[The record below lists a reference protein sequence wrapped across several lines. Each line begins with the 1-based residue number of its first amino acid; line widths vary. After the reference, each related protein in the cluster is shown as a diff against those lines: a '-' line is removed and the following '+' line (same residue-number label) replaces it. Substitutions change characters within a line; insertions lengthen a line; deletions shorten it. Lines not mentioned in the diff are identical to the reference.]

1 MEFPDKLTQ
10 NKKRIRS
17 LVLMSLSDSMKYLFM
32 RNEMMN
38 TQKQHHLDKKHNQLL
53 SDDIL
58 RLKSHKIFCKDIKCH
73 SAILFARPVNHHSI
87 MSLAVDQTE
96 EGSAVAFDTIS
107 HAVIIATLSEID
119 LCFSG
124 EWIIEVKSMSQA
136 TTLFSFLDYQAK
148 CTEASSES
156 IEGQDNVMLLTAS
169 HRILNVENENKSL
182 MALIISSFLDS
193 QDRRLES
200 LFTFARNVESYWI
213 AYFLL
218 SQVMNEDIESETR
231 KIYNASR
238 IYGVS
243 ESYFRKLCHHAFTRG
258 PKKQQRLW
266 RAANSALQLMENDQ
280 PIATIAGDN
289 GYASSSHFSSEIKS
303 LFGITPREFKK
314 LEGLLHE

>member
-1 MEFPDKLTQ
+1 
-10 NKKRIRS
+10 
-17 LVLMSLSDSMKYLFM
+17 
-32 RNEMMN
+32 MMIN
-38 TQKQHHLDKKHNQLL
+38 NHKQRHLEQKSQQLL
-53 SDDIL
+53 SDDM
-58 RLKSHKIFCKDIKCH
+58 LKGKTHKIECKDINCH
-73 SAILFARPVNHHSI
+73 SAIIFARPVNQHSV

-96 EGSAVAFDTIS
+96 EESAVAFDAIR
-107 HAVIIATLSEID
+107 HAVIIATLSEMH

-124 EWIIEVKSMSQA
+124 EWLVEVMSMSQA

-148 CTEASSES
+148 CPEANGEN
-156 IEGQDNVMLLTAS
+156 IVGQDNVMLLTAS
-169 HRILNVENENKSL
+169 HLVLRVEQDNKSL
-182 MALIISSFLDS
+182 MALLISSLLDP

-200 LFTFARNVESYWI
+200 LFTFVRNVESYWI
-213 AYFLL
+213 AHFLL
-218 SQVMNEDIESETR
+218 SQVMNEDKESETH

-258 PKKQQRLW
+258 PKKQLRLW
-266 RAANSALQLMENDQ
+266 RAANSALQLIENDQ
-280 PIATIAGDN
+280 SIATIAGDN